1 MYGYTSTAC
10 RTMAQ
15 TTARDDPKVR
25 DVVSTMLKAGQSQR
39 AIAAALKM
47 RRSRVAEI
55 IRQIRGNE
63 LTQEPQKNK
72 AGTTVPSENHD
83 TESQSNE
90 PAKASKKPA
99 KEMTEARTVSRY
111 TQKGSEYLS
120 DMLLSDLKLSMETA
134 KAIRKLELQ
143 YRPSVEKYGIDWVDF
158 LNGAIEWGFQSIV
171 EADAMYQE
179 WQARQRERLILE
191 QEASKTLEWVIAA
204 HKARREVSGR

>member
-1 MYGYTSTAC
+1 
-10 RTMAQ
+10 MAQ
-15 TTARDDPKVR
+15 TTAKDDPKVR
-25 DVVSTMLKAGQSQR
+25 DVVLTMLKVGQSQR

-55 IRQIRGNE
+55 IREVQENH
-63 LTQEPQKNK
+63 LMQEPQKNT
-72 AGTTVPSENHD
+72 AGTTVPSGNHD
-83 TESQSNE
+83 NESQSNE
-90 PAKASKKPA
+90 PAKAGKKPA
-99 KEMTEARTVSRY
+99 REMTEGRTVSRY

-134 KAIRKLELQ
+134 KAIRVLELQ
-143 YRPSVEKYGIDWVDF
+143 YRPSVEKYGIDWVEF

-191 QEASKTLEWVIAA
+191 QETNQTLEWVITA
-204 HKARREVSGR
+204 HKARIEANGR

>member
-1 MYGYTSTAC
+1 M
-10 RTMAQ
+10 
-15 TTARDDPKVR
+15 
-25 DVVSTMLKAGQSQR
+25 TMLKAGQSQR

-55 IRQIRGNE
+55 IREVQENH
-63 LTQEPQKNK
+63 LMQEPQNNT
-72 AGTTVPSENHD
+72 AGTTVPSRNHD
-83 TESQSNE
+83 NESQSNE
-90 PAKASKKPA
+90 PPEAGKKQA

-134 KAIRKLELQ
+134 KAIRALELR

-191 QEASKTLEWVIAA
+191 QETNQTLEWVIEA
-204 HKARREVSGR
+204 HKARIEANGR

>member
-1 MYGYTSTAC
+1 
-10 RTMAQ
+10 MAK

-47 RRSRVAEI
+47 RRSRVAELI
-55 IRQIRGNE
+55 QQIQGSE

-72 AGTTVPSENHD
+72 AGTTIPSGND
-83 TESQSNE
+83 DNQPQSNE
-90 PAKASKKPA
+90 PASKKPA

-134 KAIRKLELQ
+134 KAIRALELR

-191 QEASKTLEWVIAA
+191 QETNQTLEWVIEA
-204 HKARREVSGR
+204 HKARIEANGR

>member
-1 MYGYTSTAC
+1 
-10 RTMAQ
+10 MAE

-25 DVVSTMLKAGQSQR
+25 DAVLTMLKAGQSQR

-55 IRQIRGNE
+55 IRKIRGNE

-72 AGTTVPSENHD
+72 AGTSVPSGNHYN
-83 TESQSNE
+83 ESQSNE

-99 KEMTEARTVSRY
+99 KEMTEGRTVSRY

-134 KAIRKLELQ
+134 KAIRVLELQ
-143 YRPSVEKYGIDWVDF
+143 YRASVEKYGIDWVDF

-179 WQARQRERLILE
+179 WQARQRERLILK
-191 QEASKTLEWVIAA
+191 QEVSKTLEWVIAA
-204 HKARREVSGR
+204 HKARREGSGI